1 MSNRY
6 KILVVEDENNIG
18 SLIRALLEANNYQ
31 VISASDCTNGK
42 MLYHSHRPD
51 LILLDLG
58 LPDADGISL
67 LQEVRR
73 DSFTPVIV
81 LSARTDETD
90 KVDALD
96 HGANDYV
103 TKPFSSAEL
112 MARVRCALRTSMQ
125 HSRAGEDSVF
135 ISDGFV
141 IDYGARR
148 IFIDNTEIKL
158 TQTEYNTI
166 ACLSRHPGKVL
177 TYSAIIK
184 EIWGYKDCGS
194 VKKLQVNMANIRK
207 KLGAKPGKKNYIENE
222 LGIGYRMCERNEPLH
237 YPSAP
242 ADHP

>member
-112 MARVRCALRTSMQ
+112 MARVRYALRTSMR
-125 HSRAGEDSVF
+125 HSGQEKTAS
-135 ISDGFV
+135 
-141 IDYGARR
+141 
-148 IFIDNTEIKL
+148 
-158 TQTEYNTI
+158 
-166 ACLSRHPGKVL
+166 LSRTVL
-177 TYSAIIK
+177 S
-184 EIWGYKDCGS
+184 
-194 VKKLQVNMANIRK
+194 
-207 KLGAKPGKKNYIENE
+207 
-222 LGIGYRMCERNEPLH
+222 
-237 YPSAP
+237 
-242 ADHP
+242 